1 MPVMDPAL
9 EILAPAGSRQ
19 QLEAAVSA
27 GADAVYLGLKGF
39 NARQGARN
47 FSNQELPAV
56 AAYCHTR
63 GVRVYVTLNTL
74 VMDEELPL
82 VEEAITAAAE
92 AGVDALIV
100 QDLGVASL
108 AKRLYSELPVH
119 ASTQMAIHNT
129 WGVALLERMGFDRVV
144 LARELSMDEIRQ
156 IAEATAL
163 PLEVFVHGAHCTSV
177 SGNCYLSSMIGGRS
191 GNRGLCAQPCRLDF
205 RLNDRPYALSLK
217 DLSVLGSLEQL
228 AEAGVTSFKIEGRLK
243 RPEYV
248 AAAVAGSRESLAG
261 GTADTDQ
268 LRALFS
274 RSGFTDGYLMGRR
287 TLEMFGHRTMEDVQ
301 ASAEALE
308 TLSEVTPENVP
319 SIGVD
324 MKLRIADGEPASLT
338 LSDGRHTVTV
348 TGVVPQQAIE
358 KELTRELTERS
369 FRKTG
374 GTPFAL
380 RQLEAQI
387 ESGLTLSVGDLNAL
401 RRKGLE
407 LLSECRNP
415 APVYERS
422 SEGPISLAPYQ
433 PPDQAE
439 LRLRFERFDQI
450 FEEAYAYRLIL
461 PLGQILEH
469 PDLLQDEESHLIGEI
484 PSLIFPSDEK
494 HTLQQLKTLR
504 KLGLKHVLCDNPGA
518 LKLALDMGFT
528 AHGGPSLN
536 LLNSYAA
543 EEYKKLGLAD
553 ATLSIEGAFSQVRK
567 LNGDLPRGVIVYG
580 YLPLMKL
587 RACPAQDQTGCGHCH
602 GQQTLRDP
610 KGIAFTLICRDKK
623 YSELL
628 NSVPLYV
635 GDKSIPRLDFQ
646 TLYFTTESRKECQSI
661 LALYLERKPPT
672 FLKTGGLYYRKLL

>member
-1 MPVMDPAL
+1 MSTMDSTL
-9 EILAPAGSRQ
+9 EILAPAGNRQ
-19 QLEAAVSA
+19 QLEAAVGA
-27 GADAVYLGLKGF
+27 GADAVYLGLQGF

-47 FSNQELPAV
+47 FNSRELEEV
-56 AAYCHTR
+56 TAYCHAR

-74 VMDEELPL
+74 VTDEELSL
-82 VEEAITAAAE
+82 VEEAISVAAS

-108 AKRLYSELPVH
+108 ARNLYPALPVH
-119 ASTQMAIHNT
+119 ASTQMAVHNT
-129 WGVALLERMGFDRVV
+129 WGVSLLEHMGFDRVV
-144 LARELSMDEIRQ
+144 LARELSMEEIRQ
-156 IAEATAL
+156 IAEATNL

-205 RLNDRPYALSLK
+205 RLNERSYALSLK

-228 AEAGVTSFKIEGRLK
+228 ADAGVTSFKIEGRLK

-248 AAAVAGSRESLAG
+248 AAAVAGCRRSLAG
-261 GTADTDQ
+261 QPADTDQ

-287 TLEMFGHRTMEDVQ
+287 RLEMFGHRTLEDVQ

-308 TLSEVTPENVP
+308 SLSEATPEAAP
-319 SIGVD
+319 AIGVD
-324 MKLRIADGEPASLT
+324 MLLRIAYDMPASLT

-348 TGVVPQQAIE
+348 TGVKPQQALE
-358 KELTRELTERS
+358 KQLTRELAERS
-369 FRKTG
+369 LRKTG

-401 RRKGLE
+401 RREGLE
-407 LLSECRNP
+407 VLSQCRNP
-415 APVYERS
+415 LPVYERS
-422 SEGPISLAPYQ
+422 SEDLESLSLYQ
-433 PPDQAE
+433 PPERAE
-439 LRLRFERFDQI
+439 IRLRFERFEQI
-450 FEEAYAYRLIL
+450 FEAALAYRLIL

-469 PDLLQDEESHLIGEI
+469 PELLQDGESRLIGEI
-484 PSLIFPSDEK
+484 PSLIFPTDEK
-494 HTLQQLKTLR
+494 HTLQQLKALR

-528 AHGGPSLN
+528 AHGGSSLN
-536 LLNSYAA
+536 LLNSYAVEA
-543 EEYKKLGLAD
+543 YKKLGLAD
-553 ATLSIEGAFSQVRK
+553 ATLSVEGAFSQVRK
-567 LNGDLPRGVIVYG
+567 LGGDLPRGVIVYG

-587 RACPAQDQTGCGHCH
+587 RACPAQDQTGCGHCR

-610 KGIAFTLICRDKK
+610 KGITFTLLCRDKK

-646 TLYFTTESRKECQSI
+646 TLYFTTESQGECRDI
-661 LALYLERKPPT
+661 LEMYFEKKPPA
-672 FLKTGGLYYRKLL
+672 FLRTGGLYYRKLL